1 MSKANNKYTEEFKL
15 EALRLWKSS
24 GKTKAQIERDLGL
37 SHGCIRKWELKYTVK
52 EGSQELE
59 LSELEQLRRENLR
72 LKKEVKVLE
81 QEREILKKTV
91 SIFSQD
97 LRA

>member
-1 MSKANNKYTEEFKL
+1 MSKANSKYTEEFKL
-15 EALRLWKSS
+15 EALRLWKTS

-52 EGSQELE
+52 EDSQELE

-72 LKKEVKVLE
+72 LKKEMQILV

-91 SIFSQD
+91 SIFSQE
-97 LRA
+97 LRT

>member
-37 SHGCIRKWELKYTVK
+37 SHGCIRKWDTKYHVTS
-52 EGSQELE
+52 ESQDLE

-72 LKKEVKVLE
+72 LKKENQLLQ

>member
-24 GKTKAQIERDLGL
+24 GKTKAEIERDLGL
-37 SHGCIRKWELKYTVK
+37 SHGCIRKWDIKYTVNAD
-52 EGSQELE
+52 SQTLE

-72 LKKEVKVLE
+72 LKKENQILE

-91 SIFSQD
+91 SIFSQE

>member
-1 MSKANNKYTEEFKL
+1 MSKVKKIYTEEFKL

-37 SHGCIRKWELKYTVK
+37 SHGCIRKWDVKYHVTA
-52 EGSQELE
+52 ESQELE
-59 LSELEQLRRENLR
+59 LSELEQVRRENLR
-72 LKKEVKVLE
+72 LKKENQILQ

-97 LRA
+97 LRL

>member
-37 SHGCIRKWELKYTVK
+37 SHGCIRKWELKYNVK
-52 EGSQELE
+52 EDSQTLE

-72 LKKEVKVLE
+72 LKKENQILE

-91 SIFSQD
+91 SIFSQE
-97 LRA
+97 LRT

>member
-15 EALRLWKSS
+15 EALRLWKIS
-24 GKTKAQIERDLGL
+24 GKTKAQIERELGL
-37 SHGCIRKWELKYTVK
+37 SHGCIRKWDIKYTVK
-52 EGSQELE
+52 EDSQELE

-72 LKKEVKVLE
+72 LKKELQVLE